1 MSGRYVGHIIR
12 YDKCAIC
19 GNCWKTG
26 KLLHP
31 EKIVT
36 SIIKWNTV
44 VKFHIECCKEML
56 RAQREGV

>member
-31 EKIVT
+31 EKNCNFDN
-36 SIIKWNTV
+36 KM
-44 VKFHIECCKEML
+44 EYCC
-56 RAQREGV
+56 